1 MGRNV
6 GGIDRL
12 LRLLIGGVLLAYA
25 LPIGFPATGW
35 NWVGWFG
42 IVPLLTAL
50 VGFCPAYV
58 PFGISTCKT
67 P

>member
-1 MGRNV
+1 MDRNV
-6 GGIDRL
+6 GGVDRV
-12 LRLLIGGVLLAYA
+12 LRLLAGAVLLAYA
-25 LPIGFPATGW
+25 IPIGFHATGW

-50 VGFCPAYV
+50 VGFCPVYV
-58 PFGISTCKT
+58 PFGVSTCKA